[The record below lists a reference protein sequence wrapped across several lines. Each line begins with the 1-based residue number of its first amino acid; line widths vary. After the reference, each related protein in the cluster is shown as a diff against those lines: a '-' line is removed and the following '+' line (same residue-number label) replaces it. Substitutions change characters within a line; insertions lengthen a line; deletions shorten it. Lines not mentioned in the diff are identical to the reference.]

1 MKKKKEQKKNTSENS
16 GEPVPA
22 VSSNE
27 LEEVVFV
34 VGADNK
40 IGRRV
45 VTTGIQDINY
55 IEITTGLKEGEQVV
69 TGPFNAVSKTLKNG
83 DKIKI
88 VSQDKLFEK

>member
-1 MKKKKEQKKNTSENS
+1 M
-16 GEPVPA
+16 
-22 VSSNE
+22 
-27 LEEVVFV
+27 